1 MLPSH
6 KELPRLSAGYALLR
20 GRFLRITQ
28 PFATRLREFDLHT
41 LGTPLAFTLNQD
53 QILNKKALM
62 SKHPQMREWTSRHP
76 FFSPCKSC
84 KNQD

>member
-53 QILNKKALM
+53 QILNKSFLLENFHKCVSGRLTASVL
-62 SKHPQMREWTSRHP
+62 SA
-76 FFSPCKSC
+76 F
-84 KNQD
+84 

>member
-1 MLPSH
+1 MLPPH

-53 QILNKKALM
+53 QILNKSFLLENFHKCVSGRLTASVL
-62 SKHPQMREWTSRHP
+62 SA
-76 FFSPCKSC
+76 F
-84 KNQD
+84 